1 MNRSEVR
8 KRGPDQLED
17 HKNMAN
23 IGFYYTIKEG
33 REKEFED
40 TFHATVKFL
49 ELNAGGYREAHLYR
63 EVGKSQ
69 YMILSLW
76 DSVESFSD
84 FVKSRE
90 FGEVTK
96 FGRSIV
102 EGKPYH
108 KIFMDY

>member
-1 MNRSEVR
+1 MNRSEAG
-8 KRGPDQLED
+8 KRGEEQLED

-33 REKEFED
+33 HEKEFEN
-40 TFHATVKFL
+40 TFRATVEFL
-49 ELNAGGYREAHLYR
+49 EINANGYKEAHLYR
-63 EVGKSQ
+63 EVGKNR

-96 FGRSIV
+96 FGKSIV
-102 EGKPYH
+102 EGRPYH
-108 KIFMDY
+108 KIFLDY

>member
-1 MNRSEVR
+1 MNRSEV
-8 KRGPDQLED
+8 KKED
-17 HKNMAN
+17 SGETDNHRNMAN

-40 TFHATVKFL
+40 TFQETVEFL
-49 ELNAGGYREAHLYR
+49 ELNANGYREAHLYR
-63 EVGKSQ
+63 EVGKNQ

-96 FGRSIV
+96 FGKSIV

>member
-1 MNRSEVR
+1 MNESKVR
-8 KRGPDQLED
+8 NVGKGKLEY
-17 HKNMAN
+17 HKKMAN

-33 REKEFED
+33 HEKEFENTFQD
-40 TFHATVKFL
+40 TVEFL
-49 ELNAGGYREAHLYR
+49 KLNAEGYKEAHLYR
-63 EVGKSQ
+63 EVGKNS

-76 DSVESFSD
+76 DSVESFSN

-96 FGRSIV
+96 FGKLIV